1 MGNHNVTSGLAPAN
15 KKYNATLAS
24 RPARKQITTRHW
36 PAGPASCLVNYFL
49 HNSVSCTNTV
59 LPKITTRP
67 RMKNYNA
74 ASGLAQAKK
83 IQRDNGQLAKAKKI
97 TTRHWL
103 PTGWLSCHVVI
114 YFSAKNHNVVKFG
127 QEPDALLCDPANP
140 RRRPPFR
147 Y

>member
-1 MGNHNVTSGLAPAN
+1 MSLVVIYFSPEQIKITTRPS
-15 KKYNATLAS
+15 
-24 RPARKQITTRHW
+24 PARPGRKKLQRDMAQPASQKKITTRHW

-83 IQRDNGQLAKAKKI
+83 ITTRQWPAGQGKKI

-103 PTGWLSCHVVI
+103 PAGWLSCHVVI
-114 YFSAKNHNVVKFG
+114 YFSAKITT
-127 QEPDALLCDPANP
+127 L
-140 RRRPPFR
+140 
-147 Y
+147 